1 MFKLY
6 YSKIVIFTII
16 VILNCGIGAAFAEKM
31 PINIDLSA
39 CKGKADCVWDFGNG
53 TKVKGCS
60 DKKHTFSKSGINEVS
75 VVLKCS
81 GLTQKTTRT
90 FDVKSGI
97 IDNVDHECRY
107 QEIEYDRAV
116 KTKEFTGI
124 TKEPDG
130 AGYINVFKLKGEKLC
145 EKDSFNMGP
154 SSPVEDSPDSC
165 IVDGT
170 RYFAGYVTKGVGD
183 DVGGSKDWTICSEPA
198 TESVE
203 THHEWLVGNYEYWS
217 PEWKDELGELVD
229 NEWEPQIGCG
239 NTTQTRAVSCMN
251 KYNKMPVPEA
261 NCIDSKKPAEKRTV
275 HLENACET
283 VCKYSL
289 FQPWSYVKEDYD
301 EYYWEGDE
309 IHFCTT
315 TEDCECKNGQ
325 YCYYKG
331 ERRDDIYNRICR
343 KPAQ

>member
-107 QEIEYDRAV
+107 EEPWYDEQGRRQGSFSGV
-116 KTKEFTGI
+116 SKQN
-124 TKEPDG
+124 DG
-130 AGYINVFKLKGEKLC
+130 AIYKNRFIW
-145 EKDSFNMGP
+145 
-154 SSPVEDSPDSC
+154 EDEEVCFVDTQSC
-165 IVDGT
+165 VVDGI
-170 RYFAGYVTKGVGD
+170 RYFAGSPMDGVGD
-183 DVGGSKDWTICSEPA
+183 NVGGNLDWQICKEPA
-198 TESVE
+198 SESIEKHHKWIVGSYESSCNACDDRQYRDTE
-203 THHEWLVGNYEYWS
+203 WS
-217 PEWKDELGELVD
+217 PT
-229 NEWEPQIGCG
+229 IGCG
-239 NTTQTRAVSCMN
+239 NTTQTRTVSCIN
-251 KYNKMPVPEA
+251 KYNKTVVDWGKCLES
-261 NCIDSKKPAEKRTV
+261 NKPSHERMVDLDT
-275 HLENACET
+275 ACDP
-283 VCKYSL
+283 VCKYISTNGN
-289 FQPWSYVKEDYD
+289 VHMID
-301 EYYWEGDE
+301 EYGYWVWDDETLDCDIYSECTDSQFHYYEGDDV
-309 IHFCTT
+309 
-315 TEDCECKNGQ
+315 DCGGVLDTCNE
-325 YCYYKG
+325 
-331 ERRDDIYNRICR
+331 ICR
-343 KPAQ
+343 EPKSNLNQ